1 MLIKTTNTAIK
12 WIDNDQLSIS
22 IDDDVIVM

>member
-12 WIDNDQLSIS
+12 WVDNDQLSIS